1 MPSPLI
7 SPGNPAAALHAH
19 SSRSIESSGLNPRV
33 IAASVAVVAIHAALL
48 AVVLTMRNEPPP
60 LAIVSKTIT
69 AELISPAPPQ
79 PLAAPV
85 AIQSTP
91 VPPPPKPV
99 PPKPQPKPKPVIQP
113 HVKSAPTPLPETTA
127 PSPVAAAAPE
137 PAPAPAPPAPPVAAA
152 PAAAAPAIGRPTME
166 LNAPKDVAHL
176 ECNIAVP
183 DYPAMSRRRGESGT
197 ALVKFVV
204 GLTGKI
210 ENIELKKSSGSS
222 RLDDA
227 ALDAMRSSACK
238 PYKENGVAIRA
249 AYSQPFVFGLN
260 D

>member
-1 MPSPLI
+1 MPSSSLT
-7 SPGNPAAALHAH
+7 PGSAFGSATTDN
-19 SSRSIESSGLNPRV
+19 SSINPRV
-33 IAASVAVVAIHAALL
+33 IAAGVAVVGIHVGLL
-48 AVVLTMRNEPPP
+48 AIALTMRNEPPP
-60 LAIVSKTIT
+60 RPVESKTIT
-69 AELISPAPPQ
+69 AELISAAPPQ
-79 PLAAPV
+79 PVAAPA

-99 PPKPQPKPKPVIQP
+99 PPKPTPKLKPTVQPR
-113 HVKSAPTPLPETTA
+113 VKAAPTPLPETTA
-127 PSPVAAAAPE
+127 PSTIAAAAPE
-137 PAPAPAPPAPPVAAA
+137 ATPSPPAPPAPAA
-152 PAAAAPAIGRPTME
+152 PAAAAPAIGRPTMS

-176 ECNIAVP
+176 ECNIAMP
-183 DYPAMSRRRGESGT
+183 EYPALSRRRGESGT
-197 ALVKFVV
+197 AVVKFVV

-238 PYKENGVAIRA
+238 PYKENGEAIRA

>member
-1 MPSPLI
+1 MPSSPI
-7 SPGNPAAALHAH
+7 SPGSPAAAFNAH
-19 SSRSIESSGLNPRV
+19 PFASTDPSGINPRV
-33 IAASVAVVAIHAALL
+33 IAAGVAVLAIHLGLL
-48 AVVLTMRNEPPP
+48 AVVLTLKNEPAPRP
-60 LAIVSKTIT
+60 IESKTIT

-79 PLAAPV
+79 PVAAPV

-99 PPKPQPKPKPVIQP
+99 PPKPVPKPKPVVQP
-113 HVKSAPTPLPETTA
+113 HVKAAPTPLPETTE
-127 PSPVAAAAPE
+127 PSPVAAAAPPE
-137 PAPAPAPPAPPVAAA
+137 PAPAPPTPPVAAA
-152 PAAAAPAIGRPTME
+152 PAAAAPAIGRPTMV

-176 ECNIAVP
+176 ECNIAMP
-183 DYPAMSRRRGESGT
+183 EYPAVSRRRGESGT

-238 PYKENGVAIRA
+238 PYKENGEAIRA
-249 AYSQPFVFGLN
+249 AYTQPFVFGLN

>member
-1 MPSPLI
+1 MPSSSLT
-7 SPGNPAAALHAH
+7 PGNAFGARPPDN
-19 SSRSIESSGLNPRV
+19 SSINPRV
-33 IAASVAVVAIHAALL
+33 IAAGVVVVGIHVGLL
-48 AVVLTMRNEPPP
+48 AIALTMRNEPPP
-60 LAIVSKTIT
+60 RPIESKTIT
-69 AELISPAPPQ
+69 AELISAAPPQ
-79 PLAAPV
+79 PVAAPA

-99 PPKPQPKPKPVIQP
+99 PPKPTPKLKPTVQP
-113 HVKSAPTPLPETTA
+113 HVKAAPTPLPETTA
-127 PSPVAAAAPE
+127 PSTIAAAAPE
-137 PAPAPAPPAPPVAAA
+137 ATPAPPAPPAPAA
-152 PAAAAPAIGRPTME
+152 PAAAAPAIGRPTMS

-176 ECNIAVP
+176 ECNIAMP
-183 DYPAMSRRRGESGT
+183 EYPALSRRRGESGT
-197 ALVKFVV
+197 AVVKFVV

-238 PYKENGVAIRA
+238 PYKENGEAIRA

>member
-1 MPSPLI
+1 M
-7 SPGNPAAALHAH
+7 SPGGSAAALGAH
-19 SSRSIESSGLNPRV
+19 SLRSTEPSGINPRV
-33 IAASVAVVAIHAALL
+33 VAASIAVVAIHVALL
-48 AVVLTMRNEPPP
+48 AIVLTMRQEPPP
-60 LAIVSKTIT
+60 RPIESKTIT
-69 AELISPAPPQ
+69 AELISAAPPE
-79 PLAAPV
+79 PVAAPA

-99 PPKPQPKPKPVIQP
+99 PPKPTPKPKPVVQP
-113 HVKSAPTPLPETTA
+113 RVKAAPTPLPETTA

-137 PAPAPAPPAPPVAAA
+137 PAPAAPTPPAAAA
-152 PAAAAPAIGRPTME
+152 PAPAAPAIGRPTMA

-176 ECNIAVP
+176 ECNIATP
-183 DYPAMSRRRGESGT
+183 DYPALSRRRGETGT
-197 ALVKFVV
+197 AVVKFVV

-227 ALDAMRSSACK
+227 AVDAMRSSACK
-238 PYKENGVAIRA
+238 PYKENGEAIRA

>member
-1 MPSPLI
+1 MPSSSLT
-7 SPGNPAAALHAH
+7 PGSAFGSATMDN
-19 SSRSIESSGLNPRV
+19 SSINPRV
-33 IAASVAVVAIHAALL
+33 IAAGVAVVGIHVGLL
-48 AVVLTMRNEPPP
+48 AIALTMRNEPPP
-60 LAIVSKTIT
+60 RPVESKTIT
-69 AELISPAPPQ
+69 AELISAAPPQ
-79 PLAAPV
+79 PVAAPA

-99 PPKPQPKPKPVIQP
+99 PPKPTPKLKPTVQPR
-113 HVKSAPTPLPETTA
+113 VKAAPTPLPETTA
-127 PSPVAAAAPE
+127 PSTIAAAAPE
-137 PAPAPAPPAPPVAAA
+137 ATPSPPAPPAPAA
-152 PAAAAPAIGRPTME
+152 PAAAAPAIGRPTMS

-176 ECNIAVP
+176 ECNIAMP
-183 DYPAMSRRRGESGT
+183 EYPALSRRRGESGT
-197 ALVKFVV
+197 AVVKFVV

-238 PYKENGVAIRA
+238 PYKENGEAIRA

>member
-1 MPSPLI
+1 MPSPQI
-7 SPGNPAAALHAH
+7 SPGNSAAALSAY
-19 SSRSIESSGLNPRV
+19 SFPSTESSGIKPRV
-33 IAASVAVVAIHAALL
+33 IAAGVAVVAIHVGLLVVAL
-48 AVVLTMRNEPPP
+48 TWRNEPPP
-60 LAIVSKTIT
+60 RPIESKTIT

-79 PLAAPV
+79 PVAAPV

-91 VPPPPKPV
+91 VPSPPKPV
-99 PPKPQPKPKPVIQP
+99 PPKPVPKPKPVVQP
-113 HVKSAPTPLPETTA
+113 RVKAAPTPLPETTA

-137 PAPAPAPPAPPVAAA
+137 PAPAPPTPPAAA
-152 PAAAAPAIGRPTME
+152 PAAAAPAIGRPTMA
-166 LNAPKDVAHL
+166 LDAPKDVAHL
-176 ECNIAVP
+176 ECNIAMP
-183 DYPAMSRRRGESGT
+183 DYPALSRRRGESGT